1 MVMVVVGIVGIG
13 VVGRGGDMGKE
24 KGRIR
29 IHQMQAGIG
38 AIGNGDGGRSTDAL
52 LETDTFRDTDGSGTP
67 SGCGCGFRR
76 GV

>member
-1 MVMVVVGIVGIG
+1 MYSIIPIPIAYPDADADAGMMVMMMIVVVGIV

-38 AIGNGDGGRSTDAL
+38 AIRKGM
-52 LETDTFRDTDGSGTP
+52 
-67 SGCGCGFRR
+67 
-76 GV
+76 GVEARMHF